1 MFKYSR
7 SGQRFGGFFLTALD
21 GVALGWMWQHAITKC
36 EYWPKAAAFFGSF
49 LVLGIGLIIFPIDH
63 AYLEAKYNVGA
74 IKFQHFPWIWKML
87 TVLAILFGIANWIA
101 LENLGSF
108 VELAC

>member
-1 MFKYSR
+1 MFKYNR
-7 SGQRFGGFFLTALD
+7 SGQRFGGFFLAAFA
-21 GVALGWMWQHAITKC
+21 GVILGWMCQHAITNC

-49 LVLGIGLIIFPIDH
+49 LVLGIGLAIFPIDH
-63 AYLEAKYNVGA
+63 AQLEAKYNVDT
-74 IKFQHFPWIWKML
+74 IKFQHFPWIWKLL

-108 VELAC
+108 VELHC